1 MDVLE
6 IASLDEKGQL
16 TLPENLTKYFFKQN
30 IKKFAIL
37 SIGDSFTL
45 KPIESNNE
53 AFIRL
58 AQESNEFIAKTKISQ
73 EDLPKIIKQVRDEYS
88 H

>member
-1 MDVLE
+1 MFLE
-6 IASLDEKGQL
+6 IASLDEKGKL

-45 KPIESNNE
+45 KTIESNNE
-53 AFIRL
+53 IFIRL
-58 AQESNEFIAKTKISQ
+58 ANESNEFIAKTIISQ